1 MESTNGCIS
10 DLSYG
15 SDDENFPFV
24 DYDEYDAQVFK
35 LPNRNLT
42 MLRLKLN
49 FVLLWHVIPPANKV
63 GFLLF
68 VVVVWCC
75 FVVVVVFSEVM
86 GIFRIKTVAKF
97 PKGVRVIVG

>member
-1 MESTNGCIS
+1 LKRKHKKNTLRLYENAIKSTKSIKKFFIYPGCIS

-49 FVLLWHVIPPANKV
+49 FVLL
-63 GFLLF
+63 
-68 VVVVWCC
+68 
-75 FVVVVVFSEVM
+75 
-86 GIFRIKTVAKF
+86 
-97 PKGVRVIVG
+97 